1 MAYDRIQLNTAGRS
15 GFKRAEG
22 VKLLIVF
29 LSIVLIMF
37 LLFQFSPIEFLLNYV
52 ILIDLNAFLNGTE
65 NLFFNT

>member
-15 GFKRAEG
+15 GFKRTEG